1 MYLLTDTLTDFT
13 SIFACSI

>member
-13 SIFACSI
+13 SIFAYSI